1 MAVATAGIRVL
12 SNRDVTFTEPR
23 TWLAPKGTKPPALDL
38 PLDGDWN
45 RDITDPLLRW
55 FVYDAYVN
63 GVTRTYNNPKEDFN
77 TSDLGTIL
85 RRPNGQD
92 SVGLASQTRRPS
104 QRFLKWMNG
113 LASAAKAKTTA
124 VYKYTVAGTPSANG
138 NIIVTLGGVSYTVP
152 IVSASDT
159 SAAAVATKLRTV
171 GNYTPALT
179 GWAISGSGNE
189 VVFTATAAGA
199 KAPSS
204 VDVSG
209 VAGLTAGVFEAT
221 TRGHDD
227 VEAYWLDPYEEN
239 DFMVGLEGWA
249 VPSDDPD
256 AAPRLMRWVGFN
268 VSQAGNVANRDD
280 WTGNDGNVQPAM
292 ALECQATSIPD
303 SQLAGTGITRVIL
316 DPKGRETMWVIGDA
330 VAA

>member
-1 MAVATAGIRVL
+1 MQATAGLRIL
-12 SNRDVTFTEPR
+12 SNRSVTFTEPR
-23 TWLAPKGTKPPALDL
+23 TWLAPKGTEVPALDL

-45 RDITDPLLRW
+45 RDIDDLVNRW

-92 SVGLASQTRRPS
+92 SVSVASQTRRPS

-113 LASAAKAKTTA
+113 LAAAAKAATTA
-124 VYKYTVAGTPSANG
+124 IFTFTVAGTPSGNG
-138 NIIVTLGGVSYTVP
+138 NIIVTLGGVEYTVP
-152 IVSASDT
+152 IVSATQT
-159 SAAAVATKLRTV
+159 SAALVAAELGDST
-171 GNYTPALT
+171 NYTPALT
-179 GWAISGSGNE
+179 GWTVGAVGTL
-189 VVFTATAAGA
+189 VTFTASTAGA
-199 KAPSS
+199 KQPTD
-204 VDVSG
+204 VDTSG
-209 VAGLTAGVFEAT
+209 VPGLTAGTLAAP

-227 VEAYWLDPYEEN
+227 VEAFWLDPFEDN
-239 DFMVGLEGWA
+239 DFMLGLEGWA

-256 AAPRLMRWVGFN
+256 APARLMRWIGFN

-280 WTGNDGNVQPAM
+280 WSGNDGNIQPVL
-292 ALECQATSIPD
+292 ALECQPISIPD
-303 SQLAGTGITRVIL
+303 EQIAGTGITRAIL

-330 VAA
+330 TS